1 MRPIFQIRDNWLPQE
16 RQALLIPSS
25 RSIPFGEHRA
35 EGPETG
41 RHNSG
46 GLETVLAAL
55 ACRTGAFVGPAA
67 AVVNPDS
74 PDCEQFPDGATVS
87 FNTSITA
94 GTQIRFSH
102 PSICPG
108 IGAPCSSRS
117 TR

>member
-74 PDCEQFPDGATVS
+74 PDCEQ
-87 FNTSITA
+87 
-94 GTQIRFSH
+94 
-102 PSICPG
+102 
-108 IGAPCSSRS
+108 
-117 TR
+117 